1 MNRKQQEESF
11 NAFVEKQRNTLLSKG
26 DDYAGDDRLS
36 NFKQVG
42 SITGQTA
49 AQACLTLIA
58 TKVARLSQLLGG
70 KSPKNES
77 IQDSVLDLGT
87 YASLLNML
95 LEEENPR
102 VTKEMIGPDASKLF
116 CKQTDINKNTYPEP
130 LIPFTD
136 FLKSRP
142 QGTRHLQ
149 PTGKLEGKDG
159 SFEDKLHAALDK
171 AIASGK
177 IKQLDKDTPL
187 KIPIGKAGKGL
198 KSLTEQIEER
208 WGKVMEKERNEA
220 PFIALPKKKK
230 KVKTYKAEDGV
241 VTFKA
246 DSIEDALKQL
256 EARGIKV
263 PNGMMLGCIEVK

>member
-11 NAFVEKQRNTLLSKG
+11 NAFVDKQRNTLLSKG

-102 VTKEMIGPDASKLF
+102 VTKEMIGPDAAELF
-116 CKQTDINKNTYPEP
+116 CKATDVNKNRFNLTDSGRKGWPKTDSQDESFSAFLRRVTGDP
-130 LIPFTD
+130 NGGQGKCDPIPAVM
-136 FLKSRP
+136 LKA
-142 QGTRHLQ
+142 
-149 PTGKLEGKDG
+149 E
-159 SFEDKLHAALDK
+159 
-171 AIASGK
+171 
-177 IKQLDKDTPL
+177 
-187 KIPIGKAGKGL
+187 
-198 KSLTEQIEER
+198 
-208 WGKVMEKERNEA
+208 V
-220 PFIALPKKKK
+220 PKKKK

-263 PNGMMLGCIEVK
+263 PNGMMLGCIGVK